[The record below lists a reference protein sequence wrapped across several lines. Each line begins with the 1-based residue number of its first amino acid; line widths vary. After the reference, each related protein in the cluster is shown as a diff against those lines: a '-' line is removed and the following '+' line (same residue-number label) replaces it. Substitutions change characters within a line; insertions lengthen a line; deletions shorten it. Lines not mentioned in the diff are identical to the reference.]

1 MAQIVTLIMSQIEV
15 QKVVLIG
22 TEIVAQIVPLIVT
35 LIVTV
40 IMAQIAAQ
48 KVALIGTEIVAQ
60 IVTLIVTVIL
70 AQKVA

>member
-1 MAQIVTLIMSQIEV
+1 MAQIVTLIMSQIDV

-40 IMAQIAAQ
+40 I
-48 KVALIGTEIVAQ
+48 
-60 IVTLIVTVIL
+60 L